1 MLAPVARWLSSVV
14 PLMILAIQHAERV
27 ALSMDSRAFGAHPR
41 RTEPIDVPWR
51 MRDAVVVGA
60 VWVATAGL
68 WWWLG

>member
-1 MLAPVARWLSSVV
+1 
-14 PLMILAIQHAERV
+14 
-27 ALSMDSRAFGAHPR
+27 MDSRAFGAHPR
-41 RTEPIDVPWR
+41 RTELIDVPWR